1 MFVGIF
7 LLVYCKNFVSQPSS
21 SPLLIDSTTSL
32 NGSSVMFCLY
42 CCSSNSYITGTF
54 SDSIPAKVFAFT
66 GNGKS
71 STNQISL
78 SFSLYQPTTIV
89 SSVPLGV
96 VIVSTLFGIK
106 LDTNPPPTGP
116 NAPHDVLLNS
126 CGP

>member
-1 MFVGIF
+1 
-7 LLVYCKNFVSQPSS
+7 
-21 SPLLIDSTTSL
+21 
-32 NGSSVMFCLY
+32 MFCLY

-126 CGP
+126 CGPWILSFSFDVTYALSHAIDDLNAIA